1 MKFNE
6 LRKACGFT
14 QKRMADF
21 LNVPLRTY
29 EDWERGIAAPPAY
42 VHDTIEQFVKDY
54 IRKEETK
61 MNIKN
66 LPDIEREYVELT
78 GKLLDALKNGTQ
90 ETQEHKE
97 TLKRFFET
105 EMIIVYA
112 CLPSVDI
119 KTDVD
124 MKNHLRELR
133 KMGVTAW
140 IDAQDERGEQHERED
155 V

>member
-29 EDWERGIAAPPAY
+29 EDWERGVATPPAY
-42 VHDTIEQFVKDY
+42 VHDTIERFVKDY

-78 GKLLDALKNGTQ
+78 GKLLDALRDGTQ
-90 ETQEHKE
+90 ETPEHKE

-105 EMIIVYA
+105 E
-112 CLPSVDI
+112 I
-119 KTDVD
+119 KINFAYDCRDEVIP
-124 MKNHLRELR
+124 HIRELR

-140 IDAQDERGEQHERED
+140 IDAQDERGEQHE
-155 V
+155 